1 MGSVVYTNLMSVNS
15 QRSLAKTE
23 SGLATAMQRLSSGLR
38 INSAKDDAAG
48 LAISERFD
56 AQSRGMQVAQRNAAD
71 GISFSQ
77 TAEGGMQEIGDML
90 LRMRDL
96 AVQSANGTNSSND
109 RINLD
114 NEFQALASEIKR
126 TISVTQYNGKK
137 LLNTDEA
144 VTFQVGANKGAENHI
159 TVSTSNLA
167 ELAGVKS
174 VVGFSMDV
182 LGADSTNSLKSIG
195 GLDDAIDAIT
205 SQRAKLGTVMN
216 RFEHTISNLGNSIEN
231 AEASRSRITDT
242 DFAKETSN
250 LARYQILQQA
260 ATSMLSQANQAP
272 NQVLGLLR

>member
-15 QRSLAKTE
+15 QRALAKTE
-23 SGLATAMQRLSSGLR
+23 NGLATAMQRLSSGLR

-96 AVQSANGTNSSND
+96 AIQSANGTNGSAD
-109 RINLD
+109 RVNLD

-126 TISVTQYNGKK
+126 TISVTQYNGKNV
-137 LLNTDEA
+137 LNADET

-159 TVSTSNLA
+159 TVSTSDLS
-167 ELAGVKS
+167 ELAGLKS
-174 VVGFSMDV
+174 VVAFSMDV
-182 LGADSTNSLKSIG
+182 TGTTNANSLKAIG
-195 GLDDAIDAIT
+195 GLDDAIDSIT